1 MAGRRAPQLARPK
14 CRFPVSYQ
22 DFPDNAETFLD
33 NDETFPVPEGRNLGS
48 LSEILQQSRAL
59 LPILPALDPPKSG
72 LFPVLSL
79 LRREFDAESSSHQ
92 TGSSA
97 IESQL

>member
-1 MAGRRAPQLARPK
+1 MRKRSLIMMKRSLFRKVGI
-14 CRFPVSYQ
+14 
-22 DFPDNAETFLD
+22 
-33 NDETFPVPEGRNLGS
+33 LGS

-59 LPILPALDPPKSG
+59 LPILQALDPPKSG
-72 LFPVLSL
+72 LFLVLSL
-79 LRREFDAESSSHQ
+79 LSREFDAESSSHQ